1 MNDNHFVVPDRDLCL
16 ENVAAELTSAVY
28 PLILRN
34 GPSDSWLKLEL
45 GLWKALAEII
55 DKWAWQRPPAASSAE
70 LAMWWD
76 GLLGALTCAAQ
87 VVALNNGVW
96 AVRSE
101 VEFSL
106 SEAFRRMGRR
116 YNYVS

>member
-1 MNDNHFVVPDRDLCL
+1 MIDNHLVAPDRDLYL

-28 PLILRN
+28 PLILRD
-34 GPSDSWLKLEL
+34 GPTDSWFRLEL
-45 GLWKALAEII
+45 GLWKALTEII

-70 LAMWWD
+70 LEMWWD

-101 VEFSL
+101 VEFAL
-106 SEAFRRMGRR
+106 SESFRRMMRR